1 LFTLWLTKKDNMN
14 IKQILTFT
22 FTLAALTSSAQKN
35 YFPKEVKHAE
45 AQTQLMLQ
53 EIPKADNKS
62 GILVSPRTLE
72 NGNLK
77 LVASK
82 DWTSGF
88 FPGELWY
95 LYELTKNNFW
105 KQEAIKYTALIE
117 KEKFN
122 GGTHDMGFKVYCSF
136 GNAYRLTQNQKD
148 KEVIIQSAKTLIT
161 RFNPKVGAI
170 RSWDHNS
177 DKWDFPVI
185 IDNMLNL
192 ELLFEATKLTG
203 DSIYY
208 QIAVKHANTTLKNH
222 FRPDFSTWHVIG
234 YNPLTGVVEKKN
246 THQGYNDDSAWARG
260 QAWAIYGYTMCYRY
274 TKNPIY
280 LKQAQ
285 NIAGFILN
293 HKNLPSDLIPYWD
306 FNAPE
311 IPKEPRD
318 ASAASVIASALL
330 ELSTYTKSENY
341 LNKAIQIINTL
352 ASKYNFK
359 MGDGKGFILDHS
371 TGSKPFKS
379 EVDVPL
385 SYADYYYLEALTRA
399 NRLKNKQAVIQ

>member
-1 LFTLWLTKKDNMN
+1 MT
-14 IKQILTFT
+14 IKQILTLAIT
-22 FTLAALTSSAQKN
+22 ISTLSVYSQKLN
-35 YFPKEVKHAE
+35 FLKEVNHAE

-53 EIPKADNKS
+53 EIPKADNKN
-62 GILVSPRTLE
+62 GTLVSPRTLE

-105 KQEAIKYTALIE
+105 KQKAEAFTAPIE
-117 KEKFN
+117 QEKFN
-122 GGTHDMGFKVYCSF
+122 GKTHDMGFKVYNSF
-136 GNAYRLTQNQKD
+136 GNAYRLTKNEKD
-148 KEVIIQSAKTLIT
+148 KQVLIQAAKTLIT

-170 RSWDHNS
+170 RSWDHNA
-177 DKWDFPVI
+177 DKWDYPVI

-222 FRPDFSTWHVIG
+222 FRADFSTWHVVS
-234 YNPLTGVVEKKN
+234 YNPQTGVVEKKN
-246 THQGYNDDSAWARG
+246 THQGYSDDSAWARG
-260 QAWAIYGYTMCYRY
+260 QGWAIYGYTMCYRF

-285 NIAGFILN
+285 NVAGFILN
-293 HKNLPSDLIPYWD
+293 HKDLPKDLIPYWD
-306 FNAPE
+306 FDAPN
-311 IPKEPRD
+311 IPNEPRD
-318 ASAASVIASALL
+318 VSAAAVIASALF
-330 ELSTYTKSENY
+330 ELSTYTTSKNDY
-341 LNKAIQIINTL
+341 LVKATQMVNNL
-352 ASKYNFK
+352 ANKYNFK
-359 MGDGKGFILDHS
+359 EGEGKGFILNHS
-371 TGSKPFKS
+371 TGSKPHGS
-379 EVDVPL
+379 EIDVPI